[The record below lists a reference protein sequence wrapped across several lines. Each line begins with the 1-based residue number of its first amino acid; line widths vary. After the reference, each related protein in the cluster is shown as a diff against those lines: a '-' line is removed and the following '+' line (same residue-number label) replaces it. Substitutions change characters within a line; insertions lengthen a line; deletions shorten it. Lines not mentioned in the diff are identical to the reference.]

1 LVGAHH
7 GNEKISTEITLSF
20 LKYLL
25 ENYATNQQVNYLVNN
40 REIWIVP
47 ILNADGHVNNSRYNG
62 AGVDI
67 NRDYGYMWQGEGNS
81 PSPWS
86 QLETRAILKH
96 SQNNNISLE
105 YEYHSTA
112 SYVNYVWDH
121 MPIDPPDSAY
131 IIQISQEYAD
141 STYGSSLTQLVKTN
155 GYDWYYVRGSAQD
168 AAFGIFGNIGTTIE
182 TQYPT
187 TQAKVDSIC
196 LANRRALMAMI
207 TRAGWGISGIVRD
220 SITQA
225 PLFAMVK
232 FISPKRWT
240 VYTDKLIGDF
250 HKMLP
255 AGNYTFRVEAN
266 GYQPKTL
273 NVTVPANDVVEV
285 TIDLIPD
292 SLSLNHVQKLI
303 WVRRDR
309 PDMVFRT
316 ITIDGLGI
324 PDSNYYSLGPT
335 GQIVLEADPPIRNF
349 PGNDFIVYE
358 GDATPEY
365 YTVAVSND
373 WRGTFYSYGSVSGT
387 QAFDLAAVGMDS
399 VRYLKI
405 VNAGGG
411 SSSDPYAGFDLDGIS
426 YRQNPLSF
434 IKENTNQL
442 LANTIFQIYPNPAK
456 THLNIKLAS
465 NSQRLISPIF
475 TIYDIVGN
483 VVKKLTLNNN
493 PNCYWKLDISNL
505 PAGVYFCL
513 IDNTTSTIYKQKIII
528 NR

>member
-1 LVGAHH
+1 
-7 GNEKISTEITLSF
+7 
-20 LKYLL
+20 
-25 ENYATNQQVNYLVNN
+25 
-40 REIWIVP
+40 
-47 ILNADGHVNNSRYNG
+47 
-62 AGVDI
+62 
-67 NRDYGYMWQGEGNS
+67 
-81 PSPWS
+81 
-86 QLETRAILKH
+86 
-96 SQNNNISLE
+96 
-105 YEYHSTA
+105 
-112 SYVNYVWDH
+112 
-121 MPIDPPDSAY
+121 
-131 IIQISQEYAD
+131 
-141 STYGSSLTQLVKTN
+141 
-155 GYDWYYVRGSAQD
+155 AQD

-187 TQAKVDSIC
+187 TQAKVDSVC

-220 SITQA
+220 SITQT

-232 FISPKRWT
+232 FINPKRWT
-240 VYTDKLIGDF
+240 VYTDKQVGDF

-273 NVTVPANDVVEV
+273 TVTVPVNGTVDV

-292 SLSLNHVQKLI
+292 SISANHIQKLI

-349 PGNDFIVYE
+349 PGSDFFVYE

-365 YTVAVSND
+365 YTVSVSND

-387 QAFDLAAVGMDS
+387 QAFDLATVGLDS
-399 VRYLKI
+399 ARYLKI

-426 YRQNPLSF
+426 YRQNPLSYLEEKDLISPTVQKF
-434 IKENTNQL
+434 I
-442 LANTIFQIYPNPAK
+442 IYPNPAK
-456 THLNIKLAS
+456 TYLNIKYLADT
-465 NSQRLISPIF
+465 RHHLSPIF
-475 TIYDIVGN
+475 KMYNVAGKIVRT
-483 VVKKLTLNNN
+483 VVLANNAGIS
-493 PNCYWKLDISNL
+493 CWQMDISKL
-505 PAGVYFCL
+505 PTGIYFGIIDDLSL
-513 IDNTTSTIYKQKIII
+513 IHI
-528 NR
+528 